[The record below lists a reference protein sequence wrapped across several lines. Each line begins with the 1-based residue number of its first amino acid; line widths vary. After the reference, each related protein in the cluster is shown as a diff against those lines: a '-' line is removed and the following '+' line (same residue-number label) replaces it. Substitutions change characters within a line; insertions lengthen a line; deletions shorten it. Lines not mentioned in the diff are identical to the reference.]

1 MPLYGR
7 YFSQRDINLINQFN
21 AELMRDI
28 IETLVVLFKIAPNET
43 NTNIYGETVAAEGKS
58 FYPGVEL
65 SSLIDRGD
73 ISTDDEGFGPDRD
86 QTVVFKLRENT
97 CNDASYFPE
106 VGDLILF
113 NNEAMP
119 IELMTDLIFED
130 IGGHEIINIARTD
143 TINGQTVIYQP
154 IKNLTSIQQN
164 YKNGM
169 LVLDKRFL
177 STAQYISSSARK
189 K

>member
-1 MPLYGR
+1 MALFGR
-7 YFSQRDINLINQFN
+7 YFSQRDINLVNQFN

-86 QTVVFKLRENT
+86 QSVVFKFRELSLK
-97 CNDASYFPE
+97 DASFYPE

-113 NNEAMP
+113 NDRYHEVDNVVQEQ
-119 IELMTDLIFED
+119 LL
-130 IGGHEIINIARTD
+130 GGQSNKSHSIICNTHYSKLSK
-143 TINGQTVIYQP
+143 IN
-154 IKNLTSIQQN
+154 
-164 YKNGM
+164 
-169 LVLDKRFL
+169 LVNR
-177 STAQYISSSARK
+177 QY
-189 K
+189 

>member
-1 MPLYGR
+1 MALFGR
-7 YFSQRDINLINQFN
+7 YYSQRDINFVNQIN

-43 NTNIYGETVAAEGKS
+43 NTNVYGEATSEGKS

-86 QTVVFKLRENT
+86 QTVVFKFRELSLK
-97 CNDASYFPE
+97 DADFYPE

-113 NNEAMP
+113 N
-119 IELMTDLIFED
+119 DRY
-130 IGGHEIINIARTD
+130 HEIDNVVQEQLLGGQSNKSHSIICNTHYSRLSKLNIMER
-143 TINGQTVIYQP
+143 QV
-154 IKNLTSIQQN
+154 
-164 YKNGM
+164 
-169 LVLDKRFL
+169 
-177 STAQYISSSARK
+177 
-189 K
+189 

>member
-1 MPLYGR
+1 MALFGR
-7 YFSQRDINLINQFN
+7 YYSQRDINFVNQIN

-43 NTNIYGETVAAEGKS
+43 NTNVYGEATSEGKS

-86 QTVVFKLRENT
+86 QSVVFKFRELSLK
-97 CNDASYFPE
+97 DADFYPE

-113 NNEAMP
+113 N
-119 IELMTDLIFED
+119 DRY
-130 IGGHEIINIARTD
+130 HEIDNVVQEQLLGGQANKSRSIICNTHYSKLSKIN
-143 TINGQTVIYQP
+143 
-154 IKNLTSIQQN
+154 
-164 YKNGM
+164 
-169 LVLDKRFL
+169 LVNR
-177 STAQYISSSARK
+177 QY
-189 K
+189 